1 MEFYRRPRHTPTRH
15 YVIGMTPFAN
25 DPVVLAERRNELRWA
40 YINRYLRSRGKT
52 WSQLSNYMQM
62 NCSGRKSIV
71 IFARGGRIGLK

>member
-52 WSQLSNYMQM
+52 WSQLSNYMQGELH
-62 NCSGRKSIV
+62 SRGILY
-71 IFARGGRIGLK
+71 ARTTTSARRI